1 MFWYRTDMEPKQ
13 RGQGGD
19 CCSHP
24 KGGRRK
30 GWCWRVRMVP
40 WRWYMAASGGNR
52 SPSHHCPPRSV
63 FAEGYGITQPSVSLL
78 LLETSC
84 SCLLGTACGAP
95 SSVRFPWRF
104 IGKGCNS
111 YFSWG
116 GGAAMKTPVSSFW

>member
-1 MFWYRTDMEPKQ
+1 MEPKQ
-13 RGQGGD
+13 RGQGGIAAAIR
-19 CCSHP
+19 
-24 KGGRRK
+24 KEAEGKVGAGGSA
-30 GWCWRVRMVP
+30 WCP
-40 WRWYMAASGGNR
+40 GGWYMAASGGNR